1 MITIEIKTNFDHL
14 PQIGT
19 QARESIG
26 QVVRKTAFDLKEQV
40 QTEMRGPKSGRK
52 YRRGTGIHV
61 ASAPGEPP
69 AVDLGQ
75 LINSIEIT
83 MESDL
88 TAIVGP
94 QNVEYAIPLEYGT
107 RKMGARPV
115 WRPVAEKLR
124 EPFIEAVSQ
133 VLKRLN

>member
-19 QARESIG
+19 QARELIS
-26 QVVRKTAFDLKEQV
+26 QVVKKTALDVEGEVKKEM
-40 QTEMRGPKSGRK
+40 TASKSGRK
-52 YRRGTGIHV
+52 YRRGSGVHV
-61 ASAPGEPP
+61 ASAPGEAP

-75 LINSIEIT
+75 LINSIQVEHENDYT
-83 MESDL
+83 S
-88 TAIVGP
+88 IVST
-94 QNVEYAIPLEYGT
+94 NVDYAVHLEYGT

-124 EPFIEAVSQ
+124 EPFTEAITQ